1 MKNTIWILAAVI
13 AVYFVMKKQPEIR
26 NFPNTNTAIV
36 AFGDSLTA
44 GYGAPKG
51 SSYPDYLAQQLG
63 QPVLNLGLSGEL
75 AVHAPERLPDVLK
88 HKPYMVLIEF
98 GANDFMQQR
107 SMEEAVNA
115 VAHIVDAVQAAGAI
129 AVIVDT
135 GGPNMDGYTAAYKKL
150 AKEKQAV
157 FVPTILHGIFNHRG
171 LKSDLVHPNAQGYEK
186 VAQKVYKEIKPF
198 VTK

>member
-1 MKNTIWILAAVI
+1 MLKN
-13 AVYFVMKKQPEIR
+13 KPEIK

-51 SSYPDYLAQQLG
+51 SSYPDYLARQLG
-63 QPVLNLGLSGEL
+63 QPVINLGLSGEL
-75 AVHAPERLPDVLK
+75 AVHAPERLPEVLK
-88 HKPYMVLIEF
+88 QNPYMVLIEF

-107 SMEEAVNA
+107 SMEAAVNA
-115 VAHIVDAVQAAGAI
+115 VAQIVDAVQQAGAI

-135 GGPNMDGYTAAYKKL
+135 GGPNMDGYTDAYKKL

-157 FVPTILHGIFNHRG
+157 FVPTILHGIFNNRA
-171 LKSDLVHPNAQGYEK
+171 LKSDIVHPNAQGYEK
-186 VAQKVYKEIKPF
+186 VAQKIYKEIKPF
-198 VTK
+198 VKK